1 MNDRNKKEIK
11 IINSSIIRLAKQL
24 KKYYLPLILAIIF
37 SIVSSM
43 IFAFAPGK
51 LSEITDI
58 ISKAVDEGSKV
69 DLQRVKAIAKQLT
82 ILCLIAVTILY
93 SQTFILATVS
103 NKFAG
108 QLRLATTEKINRL
121 PLNFFDKN
129 SVGDILSRITNDID
143 TISQSLNQSIGW
155 MLNSLALL
163 VGTVILM
170 FYTNFILAV
179 TAILSSLLGLTLV
192 YFIVKKSQYQLRIKQ
207 KSLGQLNGH
216 IEEIYSGLNVVKA
229 YNGQEESNKKFNRFN
244 DKLYKSVRK
253 SQFLSANVMPLMNLT
268 GSLGFLSVSI
278 VGAVLVLN
286 NQVSFGVVIQF
297 IMYAR
302 MFSNP
307 ISQIANAVNA
317 LQSTSAASER
327 VFEFFDQEEQEDEGY
342 KNQSL
347 DLSKIQGNIDFK
359 DVTFYYPGNVNPTI
373 RNFSA
378 SIKKGEKVAIVG
390 PTGAGKTTIVN
401 LLMRFYEISEGKIE
415 INNIDI
421 RDLTRSQVHDLFTMV
436 LQDTWLFEGTIYENI
451 TYNIEDVKRAD
462 VINICKSL
470 GLHHFIMTLPKGYDS
485 MISEEDISAGEKQ
498 LITIARGM
506 VKNAPFLILDEATS
520 NVDTRTEKIVQKA
533 MEILA
538 KDKTSFII
546 AHRLST
552 IKNADLI
559 LFIKDGS
566 IAEKG
571 THKELIEQGE
581 EYYEMY
587 RSQFIQ

>member
-1 MNDRNKKEIK
+1 MTENNKKIK
-11 IINSSIIRLAKQL
+11 IINSSVIRLAKRL
-24 KKYYLPLILAIIF
+24 KKYYIPLLFAIVF
-37 SIVSSM
+37 SILSSV

-51 LSEITDI
+51 LSEITDLV
-58 ISKAVDEGSKV
+58 SKAVDNKTAV
-69 DLQRVKAIAKQLT
+69 DIARVKAIAIQLT
-82 ILCLIAVTILY
+82 VLCIIAVSILY
-93 SQTFILATVS
+93 SQTYILATVS

-108 QLRLATTEKINRL
+108 KLRLETTEKINRL
-121 PLNFFDKN
+121 PLIFFDKN
-129 SVGDILSRITNDID
+129 SVGDILSRLTNDID

-155 MLNSLALL
+155 MLNSLALV

-170 FYTNFILAV
+170 FYTNFILAI
-179 TAILSSLLGLTLV
+179 TAILSSLLGLSLV
-192 YFIVKKSQYQLRIKQ
+192 YFIVKRSQYHLRIKQ

-229 YNGQEESNKKFNRFN
+229 YNGQDESNKKFKRFN

-253 SQFLSANVMPLMNLT
+253 SQFLSANIMPLMNLT
-268 GSLGFLSVSI
+268 GSLGFLAVSI
-278 VGAVLVLN
+278 VGSVLVVN
-286 NQVSFGVVIQF
+286 NHISFGVVIQF

-317 LQSTSAASER
+317 LQATSAASER
-327 VFEFFDQEEQEDEGY
+327 VFEFFDQEELEDESH
-342 KNQSL
+342 KKENL
-347 DLSKIQGNIDFK
+347 DISNLKGDIEFEN
-359 DVTFYYPGNVNPTI
+359 VTFYYDGNDMPTI
-373 RNFSA
+373 KDFSA
-378 SIKKGEKVAIVG
+378 SVKSGQKVAIVG

-401 LLMRFYEISEGKIE
+401 LLMRFYELNKGKIV
-415 INNIDI
+415 IDGIDI
-421 RDLTRSQVHDLFTMV
+421 KDLSRTQVHNLFAMV
-436 LQDTWLFEGTIYENI
+436 LQDTWIFQGTIYENL
-451 TYNIEDVKRAD
+451 TYNICDVKRED
-462 VINICKSL
+462 VIKICKSL
-470 GLHHFIMTLPKGYDS
+470 GLHHFIMILPNGYDTE
-485 MISEEDISAGEKQ
+485 ISEDDISSGEKQ

-506 VKNAPFLILDEATS
+506 LKKAPFLILDEATS

-533 MEILA
+533 MRIIS

-571 THKELIEQGE
+571 THDYLIKNRGQ
-581 EYYEMY
+581 YYEMY
-587 RSQFIQ
+587 ESQFIQ

>member
-11 IINSSIIRLAKQL
+11 IINSSIIRLVKQL

-37 SIVSSM
+37 SIVSSV

-58 ISKAVDEGSKV
+58 ISKAVDEGSEV

-82 ILCLIAVTILY
+82 ILCLIAVIILY

-327 VFEFFDQEEQEDEGY
+327 VFEFFDQEEQEDEGN

-415 INNIDI
+415 IDNIDI

-571 THKELIEQGE
+571 THKELIEKGE

>member
-37 SIVSSM
+37 SIVSSV
-43 IFAFAPGK
+43 IFAFAPEK

-69 DLQRVKAIAKQLT
+69 DLQRVKAISKQLT

-179 TAILSSLLGLTLV
+179 TAILSSLLGLTMV

-207 KSLGQLNGH
+207 KSLGQLNGY

-415 INNIDI
+415 IDNIDI